1 MAKLKEMTNRLEKI
15 SGLVDNF
22 EKGDP
27 FLKEIDSKLEELE
40 NKLLKGLE
48 RDDRIKAQKKA
59 S

>member
-1 MAKLKEMTNRLEKI
+1 MTKLKEMTNRLEKI